1 MKMRLPCDTDGAE
14 VAGTADNLYPG
25 AKSDTDKAEALF
37 DSTNPRDKFF
47 PGYYGNSNGF
57 VGKLSVI
64 QTWTWKRV
72 EQRFPLSYPNGE
84 CCLLN
89 LFFSSSVFFC
99 IQGCFRI
106 IGNTCFLRF

>member
-1 MKMRLPCDTDGAE
+1 MALGTEDLPNMKMHLPCDTDGAE

-64 QTWTWKRV
+64 QTWT
-72 EQRFPLSYPNGE
+72 
-84 CCLLN
+84 
-89 LFFSSSVFFC
+89 
-99 IQGCFRI
+99 
-106 IGNTCFLRF
+106 